1 MKYPDNVQELIAL
14 PIDYIGFIMYP
25 KSGRYFLNPEDKDIT
40 PEQRSDI
47 LTDIPPTIKKTA
59 VFVNEI
65 SSNIFFHA
73 KHMRVHAVQLH
84 GDESPFECKLIKQS
98 LPGVEIIKAFNVSSP
113 QDFKVTE
120 YYEGI
125 ADYFLFDTKTP
136 DYGGSGQ
143 KFDWRILDEY
153 RGDTPFLLSG
163 GISVDDAENIK
174 AIKHP
179 KLYGIDLNSKFEIK
193 PGLKD
198 VQLLQQFI
206 KALKDEQD

>member
-14 PIDYIGFIMYP
+14 PIDYIGFIMYS
-25 KSGRYFLNPEDKDIT
+25 KSGRYFLNPQDRDIT

-47 LTDIPPTIKKTA
+47 LTGISSTIKKTA

-73 KHMRVHAVQLH
+73 KHMGVHAVQLH

-98 LPGVEIIKAFNVSSP
+98 LPGIEIIKAFNVSAP
-113 QDFKVTE
+113 EDFKTTE
-120 YYEGI
+120 YYEDV
-125 ADYFLFDTKTP
+125 ADYFLFDTKTS

-143 KFDWRILDEY
+143 KFDWGILDEY
-153 RGDTPFLLSG
+153 RGNTPFLLSG

-179 KLYGIDLNSKFEIK
+179 KLYGVDLNSKFEIR

-206 KALKDEQD
+206 KALKR